1 MFAELQLHVD
11 LILVNVNE
19 FQDSQAFGKEELQ
32 EEASTFSNHCFW
44 IIAEAHGG
52 SEDDIVHEFLI
63 TEQGVPSREMTQ
75 KIKGKLSDEGPRA
88 LQAAEE
94 KHQQGF

>member
-1 MFAELQLHVD
+1 MLAELELHVD
-11 LILVNVNE
+11 LIFVKVNE

-52 SEDDIVHEFLI
+52 SEDDIVHEFLVLK
-63 TEQGVPSREMTQ
+63 QGMPSREMTQ
-75 KIKGKLSDEGPRA
+75 KIKAMYSDEGPRA
-88 LQAAEE
+88 LQATEE